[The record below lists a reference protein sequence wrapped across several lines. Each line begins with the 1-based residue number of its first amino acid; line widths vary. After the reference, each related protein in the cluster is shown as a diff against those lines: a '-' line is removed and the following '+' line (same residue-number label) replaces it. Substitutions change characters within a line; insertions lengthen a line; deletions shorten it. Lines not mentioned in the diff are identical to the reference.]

1 MFGRRELI
9 KITPDLIKEFQQYL
23 RVERQY
29 SPETL
34 KAYTEDLK
42 LFENFL
48 NENGG
53 ISSLKAVK
61 RLDVHVFM
69 SYLYD
74 QAYQSAS
81 IARIISSLR
90 SFYRFL
96 QKNGQ
101 IDDNPFSYVQLKR
114 HPRALPRFFYEDE
127 MKALF
132 EAVAG
137 DKPMDLRD
145 RALLETLYATGMR
158 VSECTGL
165 TLKDVDFGLK
175 AMLLHGKGG
184 KDRYVPFGKY
194 CQKALK
200 SYLNQVRLPV
210 MEKYHTEH
218 DFVFINHYG
227 APLTAAGV
235 TYILQKIVKRSSLT
249 TSIHPHEL
257 RHTFATHLLNRGADL
272 RAVQE
277 LLGHSSL
284 STTQIYTHV
293 TKEHLRRDY
302 QKYFPRS

>member
-1 MFGRRELI
+1 MV
-9 KITPDLIKEFQQYL
+9 KISADLIEQFQQYL

-34 KAYTEDLK
+34 KAYTEDLE
-42 LFENFL
+42 LFVKFL

-53 ISSLKAVK
+53 ISSLTAVK

-74 QAYQSAS
+74 QAYQPAS

-96 QKNGQ
+96 QKNNL

-127 MKALF
+127 MQALF
-132 EAVAG
+132 TAVAG

-165 TLKDVDFGLK
+165 ALKNVDFGLK

-194 CQKALK
+194 CQQALK
-200 SYLNQVRLPV
+200 NYLEKVRLPI
-210 MEKYHTEH
+210 MAKYQVEH

-235 TYILQKIVKRSSLT
+235 AYILRKIVRESSLT

-293 TKEHLRRDY
+293 TKEHLQRDY

>member
-200 SYLNQVRLPV
+200 SYLSRVRLPV

>member
-1 MFGRRELI
+1 M

>member
-1 MFGRRELI
+1 M
-9 KITPDLIKEFQQYL
+9 TPDLIKEFQQYL